1 MILITGRSGTGKS
14 TYCMNEIK
22 KYVEQAFD
30 KPLIYI
36 VPEQFS
42 FEAEKELINTI
53 GGKGIIN
60 TQVLSFKRLA
70 YKILTENNVKINQL
84 GNSGK
89 TMLIYFIM
97 LKLDKDLEVLKNASR
112 NTGLIDTVVKQ
123 ISEFKRYK
131 ITPEML
137 NSLNIDNEYLRKK
150 IHDLYLIYN
159 EYEKRISNDYIDS
172 NDELTLLAQ
181 VLDKDTY
188 LNGAKIWIDEFD
200 GFTPQ
205 EFEIIKKLIKK
216 ADVTISII
224 SGEEDYFQ
232 LNNKNINKIRNI
244 VNPSADRFAI
254 NSSNFDSYYNQ
265 NESLLNQDV
274 TYDSIKL
281 FIEENK
287 IDAEVIKDRNLY
299 EIKLNSSFRFKN
311 EELKHIEKNIY
322 KLPFKQ
328 YISDVE
334 NIRIQAYSNLNA
346 EIEALAQNIL
356 RYVRNSKDIRFEN
369 IAVLTRDID
378 KYKNLFKMI
387 FKLYNIP
394 FFFDDK
400 KELSLQ
406 PLITLVMSLIDIC
419 TTNYSYESI
428 FTYLKTGLT
437 NVTDENDIDLL
448 ENYILKWGIK
458 GKTWESEFKL
468 EDKNLEKINIVREL
482 TITPILNFKSE
493 LTGRKTVK
501 GIVESLFNFLV
512 KLGVYNNIQNKVNDF
527 KNSNNVT
534 YVTIASEYAQVWNIF
549 MSILDEMVDA
559 IGEEQCSFDR
569 FKSILKMGISNHE
582 IGIIPPTKD
591 KVTIGD
597 IERTRNNNIKV
608 LFIIG
613 VNDGAFP
620 RAFQN
625 EGFINDKER
634 SILLDNGIE
643 IAKDTKLLL
652 VEENFNIYK
661 ALCVPSEKLYIS
673 YPVSDLEGKSLRAS
687 FMITQIKRMFP
698 KLKEESYVTT
708 EAEAIYSRE
717 ATFPE
722 LLNKIRT
729 YVDTGDIDESWK
741 DVYTWY
747 SNNEKSKLDNVLKG
761 LYYKNTIEYQ
771 SEKTSKKLYGDTMN
785 TSVSRLEKYVSCPF
799 SFFLKYGLKARERD
813 IYKLGTPDIG
823 SFLHEIIEKFSKK
836 VLDENIDLRTLE
848 HEECNK
854 IVSIIVD
861 DVLANFRHNLF
872 NSTGKLKRLSAKL
885 KQLVM
890 KTIWLITLHIKAGEF
905 NIYGSE
911 VEFGKDKHYPAIEI
925 ELADGKKLS
934 LTGKVDRVD
943 VAKTE
948 EGRYIR
954 IIDYKS
960 SNKKIKLSDV
970 YYGVQ
975 LQLLTYIDA
984 LSGDEFLPGGVLYL
998 KLDDPILKTEK
1009 NISKE
1014 DVEDM
1019 IVKSLRMNGLVLSN
1033 ARLIEAMDKDMTTES
1048 NIINLKVKKDGSYS
1062 NMPTV
1067 TGEEFE
1073 KLRSHIR
1080 KTLADIGNEIM
1091 SGNIKNEPLKRKGV
1105 TTACEYCEYKLICQ
1119 FDKDLGNKFR
1129 YINELK
1135 DNEVLCKIKEE
1146 NK

>member
-1 MILITGRSGTGKS
+1 MKLITGRSGTGKS

-22 KYVEQAFD
+22 KYVEEAFD

-42 FEAEKELINTI
+42 FEAEKELINVI

-70 YKILTENNVKINQL
+70 YKIFTENNIKINQL
-84 GNSGK
+84 SNSGK

-97 LKLDKDLEVLKNASR
+97 LKLDKDLEILKNVSK
-112 NTGLIDTVVKQ
+112 NIGLLETVVKQ
-123 ISEFKRYK
+123 ISEFKRYQ
-131 ITPEML
+131 ITPEIL
-137 NSLNIDNEYLRKK
+137 KNLSVENEYLKRKM
-150 IHDLYLIYN
+150 HDLALIYE
-159 EYEKRISNDYIDS
+159 EYEKRISDTYIDS

-205 EFEIIKKLIKK
+205 EFEIIRKLIKK
-216 ADVTISII
+216 AEVTISII
-224 SGEEDYFQ
+224 SGEEEYFH
-232 LNNKNINKIRNI
+232 LNNKNINKLKKIENQLEEI
-244 VNPSADRFAI
+244 VLKEP
-254 NSSNFDSYYNQ
+254 Y
-265 NESLLNQDV
+265 
-274 TYDSIKL
+274 
-281 FIEENK
+281 
-287 IDAEVIKDRNLY
+287 
-299 EIKLNSSFRFKN
+299 RFKN

-322 KLPFKQ
+322 NIPFKQ
-328 YISDVE
+328 YPKEVE
-334 NIRIQAYSNLNA
+334 HIKIQMYNNLNT
-346 EIEALAQNIL
+346 EIEMLAQNIL
-356 RYVRNSKDIRFEN
+356 KYVRKSKDIRFEN

-378 KYKNLFKMI
+378 KYKNLFKMV
-387 FKLYNIP
+387 FDLYGIP

-400 KELSLQ
+400 KDLSLQ
-406 PLITLVMSLIDIC
+406 LFITLVMSLIDIC
-419 TTNYSYESI
+419 ITNYSYESV

-437 NVTDENDIDLL
+437 NVVDENDIDLL

-458 GKTWESEFKL
+458 GKTWENDFVL
-468 EDKNLEKINIVREL
+468 EDKNLEKINTVREL
-482 TITPILNFKSE
+482 IINPIINFKAE
-493 LTGRKTVK
+493 LAGRKTVK
-501 GIVESLFNFLV
+501 EIVESLFKFLLN
-512 KLGVYNNIQNKVNDF
+512 LGVYDNIQTKVNLF
-527 KNSNNVT
+527 KQSNDVKH
-534 YVTIASEYAQVWNIF
+534 VTIASEYAQVWNIF

-559 IGEEQCSFDR
+559 IGEEKCSFDR
-569 FKSILKMGISNHE
+569 FKNILKMGISNHE

-625 EGFINDKER
+625 EGFLNDNER
-634 SILLDNGIE
+634 GILLEKGIE

-661 ALCVPSEKLYIS
+661 ALCVPSEELHLS
-673 YPVSDLEGKSLRAS
+673 YPVSDLEGKTLRPS
-687 FMITQIKRMFP
+687 FMITQIKKMFP
-698 KLKEESYVTT
+698 KLVEESYIVNKPQL
-708 EAEAIYSRE
+708 IYSRK
-717 ATFPE
+717 ATFPD
-722 LLNKIRT
+722 LLNKLRT
-729 YVDTGDIDESWK
+729 YVDTGDIEEAWK

-747 SNNEKSKLDNVLKG
+747 SNNEKEKLDNVLKG
-761 LYYKNTIEYQ
+761 LYYRNTIEYQ
-771 SEKTSKKLYGDTMN
+771 SQNMSKKLYGEKMN
-785 TSVSRLEKYVSCPF
+785 SSVSKLEKYVSCPF
-799 SFFLKYGLKARERD
+799 SFYLKYGLKARERD
-813 IYKLGTPDIG
+813 IYKLGVPDIG
-823 SFLHEIIEKFSKK
+823 SFLHEIIEKFTKK
-836 VLDENIDLRTLE
+836 VLKENIDLRTLE

-861 DVLANFRHNLF
+861 EVLANFRHNLF

-911 VEFGKDKHYPAIEI
+911 VEFGKDKEYPAIEI

-943 VAKTE
+943 IAETE
-948 EGRYIR
+948 DGKYIR

-960 SNKKIKLSDV
+960 SNKKIKLSEV

-984 LSGDEFLPGGVLYL
+984 LSGNEFVPGGVLYL
-998 KLDDPILKTEK
+998 KLDDPILKTDK

-1014 DVEDM
+1014 VVEDM

-1033 ARLIEAMDKDMTTES
+1033 ARLIEAMDKDMGTES
-1048 NIINLKVKKDGSYS
+1048 NVLNLKVKKDGSYA

-1067 TGEEFE
+1067 TSEEFE
-1073 KLRSHIR
+1073 KLREHIR

-1105 TTACEYCEYKLICQ
+1105 ATACEYCEYKLICQ

-1135 DNEVLCKIKEE
+1135 DNEVLDIIRK
-1146 NK
+1146 

>member
-1 MILITGRSGTGKS
+1 MKLITGRSGTGKS

-22 KYVEQAFD
+22 KCVEESFD

-70 YKILTENNVKINQL
+70 YKIFTENNIKINQL

-97 LKLDKDLEVLKNASR
+97 LKLDKELEVLKNVSK

-131 ITPEML
+131 ITPETL
-137 NSLNIDNEYLRKK
+137 KSLNIDNEYLKKK
-150 IHDLYLIYN
+150 IHDLYLIYE

-181 VLDKDTY
+181 VLDNDTY

-205 EFEIIKKLIKK
+205 EFEIIKKIVKK
-216 ADVTISII
+216 ADVTVSII
-224 SGEEDYFQ
+224 SGEEEYFS
-232 LNNKNINKIRNI
+232 LNNKNINKLRNI
-244 VNPSADRFAI
+244 VHPQADRFSI
-254 NSSNFDSYYNQ
+254 NSSNFDKFYSG
-265 NESLLNQDV
+265 
-274 TYDSIKL
+274 KL
-281 FIEENK
+281 EE
-287 IDAEVIKDRNLY
+287 IVL
-299 EIKLNSSFRFKN
+299 EIPFRFKN
-311 EELKHIEKNIY
+311 DELKHIERNIY
-322 KLPFKQ
+322 KIPFKQ
-328 YISDVE
+328 YLSGVE
-334 NIRIQAYSNLNA
+334 NVKIQAYSNLNA
-346 EIEALAQNIL
+346 EIDALAQNIL
-356 RYVRNSKDIRFEN
+356 RFVRDSKDIRFEN

-419 TTNYSYESI
+419 TSNYSYESI
-428 FTYLKTGLT
+428 FTYLKTGFT
-437 NVTDENDIDLL
+437 NISDENDIDLL

-458 GKTWESEFKL
+458 GKAWEKEFKL
-468 EDKNLEKINIVREL
+468 EDKNLEKINIIREL
-482 TITPILNFKSE
+482 TIKPILDFKSE
-493 LTGRKTVK
+493 LAGRKTVK
-501 GIVESLFNFLV
+501 EIVESLYGFLV
-512 KLGVYNNIQNKVNDF
+512 KVGVYDNIQNKVNEF

-534 YVTIASEYAQVWNIF
+534 FVTIASEYAQVWNIF

-559 IGEEQCSFDR
+559 IGEEKCSFDK
-569 FKSILKMGISNHE
+569 FKSILKMGVSNHE
-582 IGIIPPTKD
+582 IAIIPPTKD
-591 KVTIGD
+591 RVTIGD
-597 IERTRNNNIKV
+597 IERTRNNNIKI

-613 VNDGAFP
+613 VNDGSFP

-634 SILLDNGIE
+634 GILLDNGIE

-673 YPVSDLEGKSLRAS
+673 YPVSDLEGKSLRPS
-687 FMITQIKRMFP
+687 FIITQIKKMFP
-698 KLKEESYVTT
+698 KLKEESYVAT
-708 EAEAIYSRE
+708 EIESIYSRE
-717 ATFPE
+717 ATFPD
-722 LLNKIRT
+722 LLNKVRA
-729 YVDTGDIDESWK
+729 YVDTGDIEDSWK

-747 SNNEKSKLDNVLKG
+747 SNNEKTKLDKVLSG
-761 LYYKNTIEYQ
+761 LYYKNTIEFQ

-799 SFFLKYGLKARERD
+799 SFYLKYGLKARERE

-836 VLDENIDLRTLE
+836 VLDENIDLRSLE
-848 HEECNK
+848 REECNK
-854 IVSIIVD
+854 IVSSIVD
-861 DVLANFRHNLF
+861 EVLANFRHNLF
-872 NSTGKLKRLSAKL
+872 NSTGKLKRLSSKL

-911 VEFGKDKHYPAIEI
+911 VEFGKDKEYPAIEI

-948 EGRYIR
+948 EGKYIR

-998 KLDDPILKTEK
+998 KLDDPILKTDK

-1014 DVEDM
+1014 DVENM

-1033 ARLIEAMDKDMTTES
+1033 ARLIEAMDKDMATES
-1048 NIINLKVKKDGSYS
+1048 NIINLKVKKDGSYT

-1067 TGEEFE
+1067 TSEEFE
-1073 KLRSHIR
+1073 KLRHHIR

-1091 SGNIKNEPLKRKGV
+1091 SGNIKNEPLKRKGAN
-1105 TTACEYCEYKLICQ
+1105 TACEYCEYKLICQ

-1135 DNEVLCKIKEE
+1135 DDEVLNKIKD
-1146 NK
+1146 NN

>member
-1 MILITGRSGTGKS
+1 MKLITGRSGTGKS

-22 KYVEQAFD
+22 KYVEEAFD

-42 FEAEKELINTI
+42 FEAEKELIRTI
-53 GGKGIIN
+53 GGKGIMN
-60 TQVLSFKRLA
+60 TQVFSFKRLA
-70 YKILTENNVKINQL
+70 YKIFTENNVKINPL

-97 LKLDKDLEVLKNASR
+97 IKLDKELEVLKNASK

-131 ITPEML
+131 VTPEML
-137 NSLNIDNEYLRKK
+137 KDLTIENEYLKRK
-150 IHDLYLIYN
+150 IHDLYLIYS
-159 EYEKRISNDYIDS
+159 EYEKRIASEYRDA
-172 NDELTLLAQ
+172 NDELTLLAE

-188 LNGAKIWIDEFD
+188 LDGAKIWIDEFD

-205 EFEIIKKLIKK
+205 EFEVIHKLMKK
-216 ADVTISII
+216 ADVTVSII
-224 SGEEDYFQ
+224 SGVEDYFQ
-232 LNNKNINKIRNI
+232 LNNKNIAKLKNL
-244 VNPSADRFAI
+244 VNPPVDEFAI
-254 NSSNFDSYYNQ
+254 NSSNFD
-265 NESLLNQDV
+265 
-274 TYDSIKL
+274 TYRRDAKQ
-281 FIEENK
+281 IEE
-287 IDAEVIKDRNLY
+287 II
-299 EIKLNSSFRFKN
+299 LNTPYRFKN
-311 EELKHIEKNIY
+311 DELKHIEANIY
-322 KLPFKQ
+322 KIPFKQ
-328 YISDVE
+328 YQKEVK
-334 NIRIQAYSNLNA
+334 NIKIQAYNNLNS
-346 EIEALAQNIL
+346 EVDALAQNIL
-356 RYVRNSKDIRFEN
+356 KYVRNDDNIRFEN

-406 PLITLVMSLIDIC
+406 PLITLVMSLIEAC
-419 TTNYSYESI
+419 TTNYSYESM
-428 FTYLKTGLT
+428 FTYLKTSLT
-437 NVTDENDIDLL
+437 NIADENDIDLL

-458 GKTWESEFKL
+458 GKPWENDFVL
-468 EDKNLEKINIVREL
+468 EDKNLEKINIVRKL
-482 TITPILNFKSE
+482 IITPIVEFKND
-493 LTGRKTVK
+493 LIGRKTVK
-501 GIVESLFNFLV
+501 EMVEALFHFLV
-512 KLGVYNNIQNKVNDF
+512 KLGVYDNIQNKVDKF
-527 KNSNNVT
+527 KNSKDAN

-559 IGEEQCSFDR
+559 IGEEKCSLDK
-569 FKSILKMGISNHE
+569 FKNILKMGISNHE

-597 IERTRNNNIKV
+597 IERTRNNDIKV
-608 LFIIG
+608 LFMIG
-613 VNDGAFP
+613 VNDGSFP

-634 SILLDNGIE
+634 GILLDKGIE

-661 ALCVPSEKLYIS
+661 ALCVPSDKLYIS
-673 YPVSDLEGKSLRAS
+673 YPVSDLEGKSLRPS
-687 FMITQIKRMFP
+687 FLITQIKRMFP
-698 KLKEESYVTT
+698 KLKEESYITSEMET
-708 EAEAIYSRE
+708 IFARE

-722 LLNKIRT
+722 LLNKVRD
-729 YVDTGDIDESWK
+729 YVDTGDIEDSWK
-741 DVYTWY
+741 SLYKWY
-747 SNNEKSKLDNVLKG
+747 SENEKEKLDSVLTG
-761 LYYKNTIEYQ
+761 LFYRNTIEYQ
-771 SEKTSKKLYGDTMN
+771 SEKTSKKLYGEVMN
-785 TSVSRLEKYVSCPF
+785 TSVSKLEKYVSCPY
-799 SFFLKYGLKARERD
+799 SFYLKYGLKAKERE

-854 IVSIIVD
+854 IVSEIVEE
-861 DVLANFRHNLF
+861 VLANFRHNLF
-872 NSTGKLKRLSAKL
+872 QSTGKLKRLSTKL
-885 KQLVM
+885 EQLVM
-890 KTIWLITLHIKAGEF
+890 KTIWLITLHMKAGEF

-911 VEFGKDKHYPAIEI
+911 VEFGKDKEYPAIEI

-943 VAKTE
+943 VAETE
-948 EGRYIR
+948 EGKYIR

-960 SNKKIKLSDV
+960 STKKIKLSDV

-975 LQLLTYIDA
+975 LQLLTYMDA

-998 KLDDPILKTEK
+998 KLDDPILRTDK
-1009 NISKE
+1009 NMSKE
-1014 DVEDM
+1014 EVEDM
-1019 IVKSLRMNGLVLSN
+1019 IVKSLRMNGLLLAN
-1033 ARLIEAMDKDMTTES
+1033 ARLIEAMDKDMGTES
-1048 NIINLKVKKDGSYS
+1048 NIINLKVKKDGTYT

-1067 TGEEFE
+1067 TAEEFE
-1073 KLRSHIR
+1073 KLRGHIR
-1080 KTLADIGNEIM
+1080 KTLAEIGNEIM

-1119 FDKDLGNKFR
+1119 FDKDLGNQFR

-1135 DNEVLCKIKEE
+1135 DNEVLSKI
-1146 NK
+1146 

>member
-1 MILITGRSGTGKS
+1 MKLITGRSGTGKS

-22 KYVEQAFD
+22 KYVEEAFD

-42 FEAEKELINTI
+42 FEAEKELINVI

-70 YKILTENNVKINQL
+70 YKIFTENNIKINQL
-84 GNSGK
+84 SNSGK

-97 LKLDKDLEVLKNASR
+97 LKLDKDLEILKNVSK
-112 NTGLIDTVVKQ
+112 NIGLLETVVKQ
-123 ISEFKRYK
+123 ISEFKRYQ
-131 ITPEML
+131 ITPEIL
-137 NSLNIDNEYLRKK
+137 KNLSVENEYLKRKM
-150 IHDLYLIYN
+150 HDLALIYE
-159 EYEKRISNDYIDS
+159 EYEKRISDTYIDS

-205 EFEIIKKLIKK
+205 EFEIIRKLIKK
-216 ADVTISII
+216 AEVTISII
-224 SGEEDYFQ
+224 SGEEEYFH
-232 LNNKNINKIRNI
+232 LNNKNINKLKKIENQLEEI
-244 VNPSADRFAI
+244 VLKEP
-254 NSSNFDSYYNQ
+254 Y
-265 NESLLNQDV
+265 
-274 TYDSIKL
+274 
-281 FIEENK
+281 
-287 IDAEVIKDRNLY
+287 
-299 EIKLNSSFRFKN
+299 RFKN

-322 KLPFKQ
+322 KIPFKQ
-328 YISDVE
+328 YPKEVE
-334 NIRIQAYSNLNA
+334 HIKIQMYNNLNT
-346 EIEALAQNIL
+346 EIEMLAQNIL
-356 RYVRNSKDIRFEN
+356 KYVRKSKDIRFEN

-378 KYKNLFKMI
+378 KYKNLFKMV
-387 FKLYNIP
+387 FDLYGIP

-400 KELSLQ
+400 KDLSLQ
-406 PLITLVMSLIDIC
+406 LFITLVMSLIDIC
-419 TTNYSYESI
+419 ITNYSYESV

-437 NVTDENDIDLL
+437 NVVDENDIDLL

-458 GKTWESEFKL
+458 GKTWENDFVL
-468 EDKNLEKINIVREL
+468 EDKNLEKINTVREL
-482 TITPILNFKSE
+482 IINPIINFKAE
-493 LTGRKTVK
+493 LAGRKTVK
-501 GIVESLFNFLV
+501 EIVESLFKFLLN
-512 KLGVYNNIQNKVNDF
+512 LGVYDNIQTKVNLF
-527 KNSNNVT
+527 KQSNDVKH
-534 YVTIASEYAQVWNIF
+534 VTIASEYAQVWNIF

-559 IGEEQCSFDR
+559 IGEEKCSFDR
-569 FKSILKMGISNHE
+569 FKNILKMGISNHE

-625 EGFINDKER
+625 EGFLNDNER
-634 SILLDNGIE
+634 GILLEKGIE

-661 ALCVPSEKLYIS
+661 ALCVPSEELHLS
-673 YPVSDLEGKSLRAS
+673 YPVSDLEGKTLRPS
-687 FMITQIKRMFP
+687 FMITQIKKMFP
-698 KLKEESYVTT
+698 KLVEESYIVNKPQL
-708 EAEAIYSRE
+708 IYSRK
-717 ATFPE
+717 ATFPD
-722 LLNKIRT
+722 LLNKLRT
-729 YVDTGDIDESWK
+729 YVDTGDIEEAWK

-747 SNNEKSKLDNVLKG
+747 SNNEKEKLDNVLKG
-761 LYYKNTIEYQ
+761 LYYRNTIEYQ
-771 SEKTSKKLYGDTMN
+771 SQNMSKKLYGEKMN
-785 TSVSRLEKYVSCPF
+785 SSVSKLEKYVSCPF
-799 SFFLKYGLKARERD
+799 SFYLKYGLKARERD
-813 IYKLGTPDIG
+813 IYKLGVPDIG
-823 SFLHEIIEKFSKK
+823 SFLHEIIEKFTKK
-836 VLDENIDLRTLE
+836 VLKENIDLRTLE

-861 DVLANFRHNLF
+861 EVLANFRHNLF

-911 VEFGKDKHYPAIEI
+911 VEFGKDKEYPAIEI

-943 VAKTE
+943 IAETE
-948 EGRYIR
+948 DGKYIR

-960 SNKKIKLSDV
+960 SNKKIKLSEV

-984 LSGDEFLPGGVLYL
+984 LSGNEFVPGGVLYL
-998 KLDDPILKTEK
+998 KLDDPILKTDK

-1014 DVEDM
+1014 VVEDM

-1033 ARLIEAMDKDMTTES
+1033 ARLIEAMDKDMGTES
-1048 NIINLKVKKDGSYS
+1048 NVLNLKVKKDGSYA

-1067 TGEEFE
+1067 TSEEFE
-1073 KLRSHIR
+1073 KLREHIR

-1105 TTACEYCEYKLICQ
+1105 ATACEYCEYKLICQ

-1135 DNEVLCKIKEE
+1135 DNEVLDIIRK
-1146 NK
+1146 

>member
-1 MILITGRSGTGKS
+1 MKLITGRSGTGKS

-22 KYVEQAFD
+22 KYVEEAFD

-42 FEAEKELINTI
+42 FEAEKELINVI

-70 YKILTENNVKINQL
+70 YKIFTENNIKINQL
-84 GNSGK
+84 SNSGK

-97 LKLDKDLEVLKNASR
+97 LKLDKDLEILKNVSK
-112 NTGLIDTVVKQ
+112 NIGLLETVVKQ
-123 ISEFKRYK
+123 ISEFKRYQ
-131 ITPEML
+131 ITPEIL
-137 NSLNIDNEYLRKK
+137 KNLSVENEYLKRKM
-150 IHDLYLIYN
+150 HDLALIYE
-159 EYEKRISNDYIDS
+159 EYEKRISDTYIDS

-205 EFEIIKKLIKK
+205 EFEIIRKLIKK
-216 ADVTISII
+216 AEVTISII
-224 SGEEDYFQ
+224 SGEEEYFH
-232 LNNKNINKIRNI
+232 LNNKNINKLKKIENQLEEI
-244 VNPSADRFAI
+244 VLKEP
-254 NSSNFDSYYNQ
+254 Y
-265 NESLLNQDV
+265 
-274 TYDSIKL
+274 
-281 FIEENK
+281 
-287 IDAEVIKDRNLY
+287 
-299 EIKLNSSFRFKN
+299 RFKN

-322 KLPFKQ
+322 KIPFKQ
-328 YISDVE
+328 YPKEVE
-334 NIRIQAYSNLNA
+334 HIKIQMYNNLNT
-346 EIEALAQNIL
+346 EIEMLAQNIL
-356 RYVRNSKDIRFEN
+356 KYVRKSKDIRFEN

-378 KYKNLFKMI
+378 KYKNLFKMV
-387 FKLYNIP
+387 FDLYGIP

-400 KELSLQ
+400 KDLSLQ
-406 PLITLVMSLIDIC
+406 PFITLVMSLIDIC
-419 TTNYSYESI
+419 ITNYSYESV

-437 NVTDENDIDLL
+437 NVVDENDIDLL

-458 GKTWESEFKL
+458 GKTWENDFVL
-468 EDKNLEKINIVREL
+468 EDKNLEKINTVREL
-482 TITPILNFKSE
+482 IINPIINFKAE
-493 LTGRKTVK
+493 LAGRKTVK
-501 GIVESLFNFLV
+501 EIVESLFKFLLN
-512 KLGVYNNIQNKVNDF
+512 LGVYDNIQTKVNLF
-527 KNSNNVT
+527 KQSNDVKH
-534 YVTIASEYAQVWNIF
+534 VTIASEYAQVWNIF

-559 IGEEQCSFDR
+559 IGEEKCSFDR
-569 FKSILKMGISNHE
+569 FKNILKMGISNHE

-625 EGFINDKER
+625 EGFLNDNER
-634 SILLDNGIE
+634 GILLEKGIE

-661 ALCVPSEKLYIS
+661 ALCVPSEELHLS
-673 YPVSDLEGKSLRAS
+673 YPVSDLEGKTLRPS
-687 FMITQIKRMFP
+687 FMITQIKKMFP
-698 KLKEESYVTT
+698 KLVEESYIVNKPQL
-708 EAEAIYSRE
+708 IYSRK
-717 ATFPE
+717 ATFPD
-722 LLNKIRT
+722 LLNKLRT
-729 YVDTGDIDESWK
+729 YVDTGDIEEAWK

-747 SNNEKSKLDNVLKG
+747 SNNEKEKLDNVLKG
-761 LYYKNTIEYQ
+761 LYYRNTIEYQ
-771 SEKTSKKLYGDTMN
+771 SQNMSKKLYGEKMN
-785 TSVSRLEKYVSCPF
+785 SSVSKLEKYVSCPF
-799 SFFLKYGLKARERD
+799 SFYLKYGLKARERD
-813 IYKLGTPDIG
+813 IYKLGVPDIG
-823 SFLHEIIEKFSKK
+823 SFLHEIIEKFTKK
-836 VLDENIDLRTLE
+836 VLKENIDLRTLE

-861 DVLANFRHNLF
+861 EVLANFRHNLF

-911 VEFGKDKHYPAIEI
+911 VEFGKDKEYPAIEI

-943 VAKTE
+943 IAETE
-948 EGRYIR
+948 DGKYIR

-960 SNKKIKLSDV
+960 SNKKIKLSEV

-984 LSGDEFLPGGVLYL
+984 LSGNEFVPGGVLYL
-998 KLDDPILKTEK
+998 KLDDPILKTDK

-1014 DVEDM
+1014 VVEDM

-1033 ARLIEAMDKDMTTES
+1033 ARLIEAMDKDMGTES
-1048 NIINLKVKKDGSYS
+1048 NVLNLKVKKDGSYA

-1067 TGEEFE
+1067 TSEEFE
-1073 KLRSHIR
+1073 KLREHIR

-1105 TTACEYCEYKLICQ
+1105 ATACEYCEYKLICQ

-1135 DNEVLCKIKEE
+1135 DNEVLDIIRK
-1146 NK
+1146 

>member
-1 MILITGRSGTGKS
+1 MKLITGRSGTGKS

-22 KYVEQAFD
+22 KYVEEAFT

-42 FEAEKELINTI
+42 FEAEKELIKAI

-70 YKILTENNVKINQL
+70 YKIFTENNVKINQL
-84 GNSGK
+84 SNSGK

-97 LKLDKDLEVLKNASR
+97 LKLDKELEVLKNATK

-131 ITPEML
+131 VTPEML
-137 NSLNIDNEYLRKK
+137 ENLSISNEYLKRKM
-150 IHDLYLIYN
+150 HDLCLIYK
-159 EYEKRISNDYIDS
+159 EYEKRISDIYIDS
-172 NDELTLLAQ
+172 NDELTLLAE
-181 VLDKDTY
+181 VLDKDKY

-205 EFEIIKKLIKK
+205 EFEIINKLIKK
-216 ADVTISII
+216 SDVTVSII
-224 SGEEDYFQ
+224 SGEEDYFK
-232 LNNKNINKIRNI
+232 LNNKNINKLKNL
-244 VNPSADRFAI
+244 VNPTPDRFAI
-254 NSSNFDSYYNQ
+254 NSSNFDTYFNNDL
-265 NESLLNQDV
+265 NEV
-274 TYDSIKL
+274 
-281 FIEENK
+281 
-287 IDAEVIKDRNLY
+287 NLK
-299 EIKLNSSFRFKN
+299 EPVRFKN
-311 EELKHIEKNIY
+311 NELKHIEANIY

-328 YISDVE
+328 YQDEV
-334 NIRIQAYSNLNA
+334 NNVKIQSYNNLNT
-346 EIEALAQNIL
+346 EVEALAQNIL
-356 RYVRNSKDIRFEN
+356 KYVRNNKDIRFEN
-369 IAVLTRDID
+369 IAVLTRYID

-387 FKLYNIP
+387 FTLYNIP

-406 PLITLVMSLIDIC
+406 PLIALVMSLIEIC

-437 NVTDENDIDLL
+437 NISDANDIDLL

-458 GKTWESEFKL
+458 GKAWEKDFVL
-468 EDKNLEKINIVREL
+468 EDKNLEKINIIRSL
-482 TITPILNFKSE
+482 TIAPILEFKNE
-493 LTGRKTVK
+493 LAGRKTVK
-501 GIVESLFNFLV
+501 EIVEALFGFLV
-512 KLGVYNNIQNKVNDF
+512 KLGVYDSIQHKMDKF
-527 KNSNNVT
+527 KNSNETT
-534 YVTIASEYAQVWNIF
+534 YVTIASEYAQVWNVF

-559 IGEEQCSFDR
+559 IGNESCSFDR
-569 FKSILKMGISNHE
+569 FKNILKMGIANHE

-597 IERTRNNNIKV
+597 IERTRNNDIKV

-634 SILLDNGIE
+634 GILLDNGIE

-673 YPVSDLEGKSLRAS
+673 YPVSDLEGKSLRPS
-687 FMITQIKRMFP
+687 FIITQIKRMFP
-698 KLKEESYVTT
+698 KLNEESFIAN
-708 EAEAIYSRE
+708 EIEAIYSRN

-722 LLNKIRT
+722 LLNKIRS
-729 YVDTGDIDESWK
+729 YVDTGDINNNWK
-741 DVYTWY
+741 DVYNWY
-747 SNNEKSKLDNVLKG
+747 SKNEKEKLDNAIAG
-761 LYYKNTIEYQ
+761 LFYKNTIEYQ
-771 SEKTSKKLYGDTMN
+771 SEKTSKKLYGDIMN
-785 TSVSRLEKYVSCPF
+785 TSVSRLEKYVSCPY
-799 SFFLKYGLKARERD
+799 SFYLKYGLKARERE

-836 VLDENIDLRTLE
+836 VLEENIDLRTLARE
-848 HEECNK
+848 DCNK
-854 IVSIIVD
+854 IVSAIVD

-905 NIYGSE
+905 NIRGSE
-911 VEFGKDKHYPAIEI
+911 VEFGKDKEYPAIEI
-925 ELADGKKLS
+925 ELSNGKKLS

-943 VAKTE
+943 MAETE
-948 EGRYIR
+948 EGKYIR

-984 LSGDEFLPGGVLYL
+984 LSGDDYLPGGVLYL
-998 KLDDPILKTEK
+998 KLDDPILRTDK

-1014 DVEDM
+1014 EVEDM

-1033 ARLIEAMDKDMTTES
+1033 ARLIEAMDKDMTSES

-1067 TGEEFE
+1067 TSEEFE
-1073 KLRSHIR
+1073 KLREHIR

-1105 TTACEYCEYKLICQ
+1105 ATACEYCEYKLICQ
-1119 FDKDLGNKFR
+1119 FDKDLGNKFK

-1135 DNEVLCKIKEE
+1135 DNEVLEKLNLESRG
-1146 NK
+1146 

>member
-1 MILITGRSGTGKS
+1 MKLITGRSGTGKS

-22 KYVEQAFD
+22 KYVNEAFS

-42 FEAEKELINTI
+42 FEAEKELINNI

-70 YKILTENNVKINQL
+70 YKIFTENNIKINQL

-97 LKLDKDLEVLKNASR
+97 IKLDKELEVLKNASR

-137 NSLNIDNEYLRKK
+137 NELKIENEYLKRK
-150 IHDLYLIYN
+150 IHDLYLIYD

-181 VLDKDTY
+181 VLDKDEY

-216 ADVTISII
+216 ADVTVSII
-224 SGEEDYFQ
+224 SGEEEYFQ
-232 LNNKNINKIRNI
+232 LNNKNINKLRNL
-244 VNPSADRFAI
+244 VNPKPDRFAI
-254 NSSNFDSYYNQ
+254 NSSNFD
-265 NESLLNQDV
+265 
-274 TYDSIKL
+274 TYTSDTGK
-281 FIEENK
+281 IEE
-287 IDAEVIKDRNLY
+287 IVLDVPY
-299 EIKLNSSFRFKN
+299 RFKN
-311 EELKHIEKNIY
+311 DELKHIEANIY

-328 YISDVE
+328 YKGEVQ
-334 NIRIQAYSNLNA
+334 NIKIQAYNNLNA
-346 EIEALAQNIL
+346 EVEALAQNIL
-356 RYVRNSKDIRFEN
+356 RYVRNEKNIRFEN

-419 TTNYSYESI
+419 TSNYSYESV

-437 NVTDENDIDLL
+437 NVEDANDIDLL

-458 GKTWESEFKL
+458 GKAWENDFVL
-468 EDKNLEKINIVREL
+468 EDKNLQKINIVRGL
-482 TITPILNFKSE
+482 AITPILEFKKE
-493 LTGRKTVK
+493 LAGRKTVK
-501 GIVESLFNFLV
+501 EIVESLFNFLV
-512 KLGVYNNIQNKVNDF
+512 KLGVYDNIQNKVEIF
-527 KNSNNVT
+527 KNSNDIN

-559 IGEEQCSFDR
+559 IGKENCSFDR
-569 FKSILKMGISNHE
+569 FKNVLKMGISNHE

-597 IERTRNNNIKV
+597 IERTRNNDIKV

-634 SILLDNGIE
+634 GILLDNGIE
-643 IAKDTKLLL
+643 IAKDTKMLL

-661 ALCVPSEKLYIS
+661 AICVPSEKLYIS
-673 YPVSDLEGKSLRAS
+673 YPVSDLEGKAMRPS
-687 FMITQIKRMFP
+687 FMITQIKKMFP
-698 KLKEESYVTT
+698 SLKEESYIMNNT
-708 EAEAIYSRE
+708 EDIYARN
-717 ATFPE
+717 ATFPG
-722 LLNKIRT
+722 LLNKIRS
-729 YVDTGDIDESWK
+729 YIDTGEIEDSWK
-741 DVYTWY
+741 NLYNWY
-747 SNNEKSKLDNVLKG
+747 SKNEADKLNGVLNG
-761 LYYKNTIEYQ
+761 LYYRNTIEYQ
-771 SEKTSKKLYGDTMN
+771 SEKTSKKLYGEVMN
-785 TSVSRLEKYVSCPF
+785 TSVSRLEKYVSCPY
-799 SFFLKYGLKARERD
+799 SFYLKYGLKARERE

-836 VLDENIDLRTLE
+836 VLEENIDLRTLE

-854 IVSIIVD
+854 IVSDIVD
-861 DVLANFRHNLF
+861 DVLSNFRHNLF

-890 KTIWLITLHIKAGEF
+890 KTVWLITLHIRAGEF

-911 VEFGKDKHYPAIEI
+911 VEFGKDKEYPAIEI

-943 VAKTE
+943 VAETE
-948 EGRYIR
+948 EGKYIR

-984 LSGDEFLPGGVLYL
+984 LAGDEFVPGGVLYL
-998 KLDDPILKTEK
+998 KLDDPILRTDK

-1014 DVEDM
+1014 EIEDM
-1019 IVKSLRMNGLVLSN
+1019 IIKSLRMNGLVLAN
-1033 ARLIEAMDKDMTTES
+1033 ARLIEAMDGDMTTES
-1048 NIINLKVKKDGSYS
+1048 NIINLKVKKDGSYT

-1073 KLRSHIR
+1073 NLRGHIR

-1105 TTACEYCEYKLICQ
+1105 ATACDYCEYKLICQ
-1119 FDKDLGNKFR
+1119 FDKDLGNKFK

-1135 DNEVLCKIKEE
+1135 DNEVLEKIK
-1146 NK
+1146 K

>member
-1 MILITGRSGTGKS
+1 MKLITGRSGTGKS

-22 KYVEQAFD
+22 KYVEEAFD

-70 YKILTENNVKINQL
+70 YKIFTENNVKINQL

-97 LKLDKDLEVLKNASR
+97 LKLDRELEVLKNASK
-112 NTGLIDTVVKQ
+112 NTGIIDTVVKQ

-137 NSLNIDNEYLRKK
+137 NNLNIENEYLKKK
-150 IHDLYLIYN
+150 IHDLFLIYN
-159 EYEKRISNDYIDS
+159 EYENRILNEYIDS
-172 NDELTLLAQ
+172 NDELSKLAEI
-181 VLDKDTY
+181 LDKDTY

-205 EFEIIKKLIKK
+205 EFEIINKLIKK
-216 ADVTISII
+216 ADVTVSII
-224 SGEEDYFQ
+224 SGEEEYFQ
-232 LNNKNINKIRNI
+232 LNNKNINKLRNL
-244 VNPSADRFAI
+244 VNPVPDRFAI
-254 NSSNFDSYYNQ
+254 NSSNFD
-265 NESLLNQDV
+265 
-274 TYDSIKL
+274 TYMNTSEKV
-281 FIEENK
+281 E
-287 IDAEVIKDRNLY
+287 EVILD
-299 EIKLNSSFRFKN
+299 IPHRFKN
-311 EELKHIEKNIY
+311 DELKHIEANIY

-328 YISDVE
+328 YQGEVN
-334 NIRIQAYSNLNA
+334 NIKIQTYSNLNA
-346 EIEALAQNIL
+346 EVESLAQNIL
-356 RYVRNSKDIRFEN
+356 KYVRDNKEIRFEN

-406 PLITLVMSLIDIC
+406 PLITLVMSLIEVC

-458 GKTWESEFKL
+458 GKTWENDFVL
-468 EDKNLEKINIVREL
+468 EDKNLEKINIVRQL
-482 TITPILNFKSE
+482 TITPILEFKSD

-501 GIVESLFNFLV
+501 GIVESLFNFLI
-512 KLGVYNNIQNKVNDF
+512 KLGVYNNIQEKIDKF
-527 KNSNNVT
+527 KNSNDVN

-559 IGEEQCSFDR
+559 IGEEKCSFDK
-569 FKSILKMGISNHE
+569 FKNILKMGVSNHE

-634 SILLDNGIE
+634 GILLDNGIE

-673 YPVSDLEGKSLRAS
+673 YPVSDLEGKALRPS
-687 FMITQIKRMFP
+687 FMIAQIKKMFP
-698 KLKEESYVTT
+698 KLKEESYVTN
-708 EAEAIYSRE
+708 AANSIYSKN

-722 LLNKIRT
+722 LLNKIRD
-729 YVDTGDIDESWK
+729 YVDTGDITDEWK
-741 DVYTWY
+741 DVYNWY
-747 SNNEKSKLDNVLKG
+747 SNNESEKLNSVING

-771 SEKTSKKLYGDTMN
+771 SKNTSKKLYGDVMN
-785 TSVSRLEKYVSCPF
+785 TSVSRLEKYVSCAY
-799 SFFLKYGLKARERD
+799 SFYLKYGLKAREREV
-813 IYKLGTPDIG
+813 YKLGTPDIG

-854 IVSIIVD
+854 IVSKIVD

-911 VEFGKDKHYPAIEI
+911 VEFGKDKQYPAIEI

-943 VAKTE
+943 VAETE
-948 EGRYIR
+948 EGKFIR

-984 LSGDEFLPGGVLYL
+984 LSGNEFLPGGVLYL
-998 KLDDPILKTEK
+998 KLDDPILRTDK
-1009 NISKE
+1009 NVSKE
-1014 DVEDM
+1014 EVEDM
-1019 IVKSLRMNGLVLSN
+1019 IVKALRMNGLVLSN

-1073 KLRSHIR
+1073 KLREHIR

-1105 TTACEYCEYKLICQ
+1105 TTACDYCEYKLICQ

-1135 DNEVLCKIKEE
+1135 DNEVLSKLKEE
-1146 NK
+1146 K

>member
-1 MILITGRSGTGKS
+1 MKLITGRSGTGKS
-14 TYCMNEIK
+14 TYCMSEIK
-22 KYVEQAFD
+22 KYVNEAFS

-42 FEAEKELINTI
+42 FEAEKELISNI

-70 YKILTENNVKINQL
+70 YKIFTENNVKINQL

-97 LKLDKDLEVLKNASR
+97 IKLDSKLEVLKNASR

-137 NSLNIDNEYLRKK
+137 NDLNIQNEYLKRK
-150 IHDLYLIYN
+150 IHDLYLIYD
-159 EYEKRISNDYIDS
+159 EYEKRISNDYIDA
-172 NDELTLLAQ
+172 NDELTLLAEI
-181 VLDKDTY
+181 LDKDEY

-205 EFEIIKKLIKK
+205 EFEVINKLIKK

-224 SGEEDYFQ
+224 SGEEEYFQ
-232 LNNKNINKIRNI
+232 LNNKNINKLRNL
-244 VNPSADRFAI
+244 VNPKLDKFAI
-254 NSSNFDSYYNQ
+254 NSTNFD
-265 NESLLNQDV
+265 
-274 TYDSIKL
+274 TYTSGTEK
-281 FIEENK
+281 IEE
-287 IDAEVIKDRNLY
+287 IVLDTSY
-299 EIKLNSSFRFKN
+299 RFKN
-311 EELKHIEKNIY
+311 DELKHIEANIY

-328 YISDVE
+328 YNEEVK
-334 NIRIQAYSNLNA
+334 NIRIQAYNNLNA

-356 RYVRNSKDIRFEN
+356 SYVRNEENIRFEN

-406 PLITLVMSLIDIC
+406 PLITLVMSLIEIC
-419 TTNYSYESI
+419 TSNYSYESV
-428 FTYLKTGLT
+428 FTYLKTGLA
-437 NVTDENDIDLL
+437 NVKDENDIDLL
-448 ENYILKWGIK
+448 ENYVLKWGIK
-458 GKTWESEFKL
+458 GKAWEKDFVL
-468 EDKNLEKINIVREL
+468 EDKNLEKINIVRQL
-482 TITPILNFKSE
+482 TILPILDFKKE
-493 LTGRKTVK
+493 LVGRKTIRE
-501 GIVESLFNFLV
+501 IVESLFKFLV
-512 KLGVYNNIQNKVNDF
+512 KLGVYDNIQNKVEVF
-527 KNSNNVT
+527 KNSKDIS
-534 YVTIASEYAQVWNIF
+534 YVTIASEYAQVWNVF

-559 IGEEQCSFDR
+559 IGNENCSFER
-569 FKSILKMGISNHE
+569 FKNVLKIGISNHE

-597 IERTRNNNIKV
+597 IERTRNNDIKV

-634 SILLDNGIE
+634 GILLDNGIE
-643 IAKDTKLLL
+643 IAKDTKMLL

-673 YPVSDLEGKSLRAS
+673 YPVSDLEGKAMRPS
-687 FMITQIKRMFP
+687 FIITQIKKMFP
-698 KLKEESYVTT
+698 NLKEESYIMNSVQDVY
-708 EAEAIYSRE
+708 APN
-717 ATFPE
+717 ATFPCV
-722 LLNKIRT
+722 LNKIRE
-729 YVDTGDIDESWK
+729 YIDTGEIEDSWK
-741 DVYTWY
+741 DLYNWY
-747 SNNEKSKLDNVLKG
+747 SKNESDRLNSVLNG
-761 LYYKNTIEYQ
+761 LYYRNTIEYQ
-771 SEKTSKKLYGDTMN
+771 SEKTSKKLYGDIMN
-785 TSVSRLEKYVSCPF
+785 TSVSKLEKYVSCPY
-799 SFFLKYGLKARERD
+799 SFYLKYGLKAKERE
-813 IYKLGTPDIG
+813 IYKLGVPDIG

-836 VLDENIDLRTLE
+836 VLEENVDLRTLE
-848 HEECNK
+848 REECNK
-854 IVSIIVD
+854 IVSLIVD
-861 DVLANFRHNLF
+861 EVLSNFRHNLF
-872 NSTGKLKRLSAKL
+872 GSTGKLKRLSAKL

-890 KTIWLITLHIKAGEF
+890 KTVWLITLHIRAGEF
-905 NIYGSE
+905 NIFGSE
-911 VEFGKDKHYPAIEI
+911 VEFGKDKQYPAIEI
-925 ELADGKKLS
+925 ELANGKKLS
-934 LTGKVDRVD
+934 LTGKVDRMD
-943 VAKTE
+943 VAETE
-948 EGRYIR
+948 EGKYIR

-984 LSGDEFLPGGVLYL
+984 LAGDEFLPGGVLYL
-998 KLDDPILKTEK
+998 KLDDPILRTDK

-1014 DVEDM
+1014 EVEDM
-1019 IVKSLRMNGLVLSN
+1019 IIKSLRMNGLVLAN
-1033 ARLIEAMDKDMTTES
+1033 ARLIEAMDGDMGTES
-1048 NIINLKVKKDGSYS
+1048 NIINLKVKKDGSYA

-1067 TGEEFE
+1067 TSEEFE
-1073 KLRSHIR
+1073 SLRGHIR

-1105 TTACEYCEYKLICQ
+1105 ATACDYCEYKLICQ
-1119 FDKDLGNKFR
+1119 FDKDLGNKFK

-1135 DNEVLCKIKEE
+1135 DDEVLCKIK
-1146 NK
+1146 